1 MAKEIFAKFELN
13 GVVYTQK
20 DAKGTYCYKGGQRIP
35 YKVFLER
42 YEEYKQTDAYKAEQA
57 TKAEKPAKIKK
68 TSKPRTKAAFEQEV
82 MEVQVRLTE
91 KQVDFIKHMS
101 DTCFWEHGLDSTPWI
116 DILAEEIGGQF
127 ANNPYLVGA
136 MVSTLR
142 EKGLIS
148 VGADKVNGRKCK
160 FFALTEVGKEVA
172 KELGLE

>member
-1 MAKEIFAKFELN
+1 MAKEIYAKFELN

-20 DAKGTYCYKGGQRIP
+20 DAKGTYCYKEGQRIP

-57 TKAEKPAKIKK
+57 TKAEKPAKVKK

-82 MEVQVRLTE
+82 MGAQVRLTE

-101 DTCFWEHGLDSTPWI
+101 DTCFWEHGLDSAPWI
-116 DILAEEIGGQF
+116 DVLAEEIGGQF

-142 EKGLIS
+142 EKDLIS
-148 VGADKVNGRKCK
+148 VGVDRVNGRKCK
-160 FFALTEVGKEVA
+160 FFVLTEVGKEVA